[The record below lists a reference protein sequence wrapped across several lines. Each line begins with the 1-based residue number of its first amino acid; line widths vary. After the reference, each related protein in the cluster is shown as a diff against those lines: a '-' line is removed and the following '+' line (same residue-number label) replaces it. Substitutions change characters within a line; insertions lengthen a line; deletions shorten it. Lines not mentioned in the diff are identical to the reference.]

1 MSRFYNNT
9 WMKWFFTK
17 KATFK
22 NADGDIDSDGLYSN
36 SAIVETLTV
45 DCDLQPVS
53 RDDLIDDSGHFIDA
67 QYKIYCYAN
76 PIIKQCGTLEYN
88 GVEYEI
94 KNIVDWDDYYIVLIK
109 AVQ

>member
-1 MSRFYNNT
+1 MDWFYD
-9 WMKWFFTK
+9 KQV
-17 KATFK
+17 TFK
-22 NADGDIDSDGLYSN
+22 STEGVIDDYDGYYSK
-36 SAIVETLTV
+36 SATVESLTV

-67 QYKIYCYAN
+67 QYKIYCDAN
-76 PIIKQCGTLEYN
+76 TFIKQCETLEYN

>member
-1 MSRFYNNT
+1 MSWFYD
-9 WMKWFFTK
+9 KQ
-17 KATFK
+17 ATFK
-22 NADGDIDSDGLYSN
+22 CADGDIADDGLYSN
-36 SAIVETLTV
+36 SATVETLTV

-67 QYKIYCYAN
+67 QYKIYCDAN
-76 PIIKQCGTLEYN
+76 TFIKQCETLEYN